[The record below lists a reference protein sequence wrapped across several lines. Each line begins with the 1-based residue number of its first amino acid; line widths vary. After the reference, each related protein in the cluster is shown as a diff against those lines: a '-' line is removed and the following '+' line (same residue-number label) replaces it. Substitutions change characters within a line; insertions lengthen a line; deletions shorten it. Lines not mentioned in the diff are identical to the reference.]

1 MRAVFEIIK
10 IREIIVSNKILY
22 LILFECHEVLKSY
35 LRLVK
40 NSSFCYI
47 RAPKYPISMTNLNI
61 SKFRI

>member
-22 LILFECHEVLKSY
+22 LILFEGHEVLKSN
-35 LRLVK
+35 LRWVK
-40 NSSFCYI
+40 NSRFCYI